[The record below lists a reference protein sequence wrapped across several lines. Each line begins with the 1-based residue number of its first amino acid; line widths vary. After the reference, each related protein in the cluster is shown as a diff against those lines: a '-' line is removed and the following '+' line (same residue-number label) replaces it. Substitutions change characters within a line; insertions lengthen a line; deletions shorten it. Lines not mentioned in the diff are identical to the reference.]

1 MRQQAHRMNAHARR
15 RRAAAAVFLGAVAAI
30 GSLNAVAGRAPS
42 TSSVV
47 PEAAFQQ
54 IVLAP
59 RRDVASSPGAAASS
73 ADLSGANAVPLV
85 PTVAAVPTVP
95 IVESGAGTSGP
106 SGPDVQP
113 RSGQPVSSPV
123 PAVEATPPP
132 GPTHTV
138 REGDSLWSIAA
149 MHGVP
154 LAVVARWNPGVDP
167 ASLRIGSTVLVPGG
181 RAVAPDP
188 APTPR
193 PKPTPTPTPKPTPKP
208 TPRPVTSDHR
218 WPLAIRGVVTTT
230 FSSRHPGIDIA
241 APSGTA
247 IRAVAAGVVTWAGWK
262 DNGGGFVVVLRHPD
276 GMISTYNHG
285 RRVLVSVGQRV
296 AGGQRI
302 AEVGSTGNSTGPH
315 LDVRIEM
322 GGRFVNPLLLF

>member
-1 MRQQAHRMNAHARR
+1 MRQQAHRVNAHARR
-15 RRAAAAVFLGAVAAI
+15 RRAAAAVLFGAVAAI

-42 TSSVV
+42 ASSVV

-59 RRDVASSPGAAASS
+59 RRDASSPGVAAPS
-73 ADLSGANAVPLV
+73 ADLSGASAVPLV

-95 IVESGAGTSGP
+95 MVESTGASGP

-113 RSGQPVSSPV
+113 RSGQPVSSPI
-123 PAVEATPPP
+123 PAVGATPPP

-181 RAVAPDP
+181 RAVAQDP

-193 PKPTPTPTPKPTPKP
+193 PKPTPKPTRKP
-208 TPRPVTSDHR
+208 APRPVTSAHR
-218 WPLAIRGVVTTT
+218 WPLAVRGVVTTT
-230 FSSRHPGIDIA
+230 FSGRHPGIDIA

-276 GMISTYNHG
+276 GMISTYNHS

-322 GGRFVNPLLLF
+322 GGRLVNPLLLL